1 MSFYFFRPPPLP
13 THTLTLHH
21 HRHPQAATLSRDVS
35 HTLMNTPR
43 PPSDLHNEFDQGEW
57 ESRLTKDPTGQS
69 KNSNIW
75 VECKGW
81 DI

>member
-13 THTLTLHH
+13 THTLTT
-21 HRHPQAATLSRDVS
+21 ATPKLPLCPVTSA